1 MEWILETITVISL
14 LFMVM
19 IYIRFWMMR
28 KQIER
33 MDIILGQFHEMFFN
47 AYQVVTESELNQIMN
62 DAAPSSNDNREEIKE
77 WDEGN

>member
-1 MEWILETITVISL
+1 MKIVHHFLH
-14 LFMVM
+14 
-19 IYIRFWMMR
+19 
-28 KQIER
+28 
-33 MDIILGQFHEMFFN
+33 QFHEMFFN